1 MRLALRPL
9 LWLSPAPLL
18 LIVACGSKE
27 EATTSEDTTG
37 ELVAGEPWFEE
48 CAVSSGLDFVHRS
61 GHEVDFVFPE
71 IMTTG
76 AALFDMDGDGDLD
89 AYLVQGGHWNVE
101 RAADQPGNQLYANRG
116 DGTFENVTAGSGADD
131 QGYGM
136 GVTTGD
142 YDNDGDVDLYVSNL
156 QRNTLLRNEGD
167 GKFVD
172 VTEEAGVGGQV
183 WSASAAF
190 VDYDG
195 DGDLDLFVTNYI
207 YWDEDSELPCQ
218 DPPRGLTYCSPK
230 SYNAPTPDYLYRNNG
245 DGTFED
251 VTQTVGLRESFG
263 NGLGVICADFDDN
276 GTPEL
281 FVANDG
287 TPNKLWMLA
296 EDGRLEEKGL
306 VKGCAVDDQG
316 HAKAGMGV
324 SAADLD
330 FDGDE
335 DLLVV
340 NLKGED
346 DSLYRNDRGRFS
358 DRTPRAGLAHVSRQR
373 TRFGVVL
380 RDFNHDGWIDLFE
393 ANGHVTHP
401 IESPGEDPFA
411 DHNHLLQGTGPM
423 QFEERGPIGGVAQPL
438 LGTSR
443 ALAWGDLDA
452 DGDLDLLIHNKDL
465 GVHLLRNIAPKSG
478 HWVQFEV
485 LNRAGSPAL
494 GAQFRAQAGDRVLR
508 REVRSAESY
517 CSAGDPR
524 LHFGLAE
531 EVPITEVVVR
541 WSDGTRESFG
551 QMTVGRTHT
560 LRQGQGQS
568 LDTDTDTDPGANADE
583 SR

>member
-1 MRLALRPL
+1 MELDLRNT
-9 LWLSPAPLL
+9 LWLAAGALAGWTACSSESSGPAP
-18 LIVACGSKE
+18 S
-27 EATTSEDTTG
+27 EAPPARPEG
-37 ELVAGEPWFEE
+37 GAWFEE
-48 CAVSSGLDFVHRS
+48 CALESGLDFQHRS
-61 GHEVDFVFPE
+61 GHEGEFIFPE

-89 AYLVQGGHWNVE
+89 AYLVQGGHWSAS
-101 RAADQPGNQLYANRG
+101 RAEDQPGNQLYANQG
-116 DGTFENVTAGSGADD
+116 DGTFENVTEGSGADD
-131 QGYGM
+131 TGYGM

-142 YDNDGDVDLYVSNL
+142 YDGDGDVDLYISNL
-156 QRNTLLRNEGD
+156 RRNTLLRNEGQ
-167 GKFVD
+167 GRFVD
-172 VTEEAGVGGQV
+172 VTEAAGVGGQV

-207 YWDEDSELPCQ
+207 YWNEDTELPCQ
-218 DPPRGLTYCSPK
+218 DPPRGKTYCSPK
-230 SYNAPTPDYLYRNNG
+230 SYNAPTPDYLYRNRG

-251 VTQTVGLRESFG
+251 VTQEVGLRESFG
-263 NGLGVICADFDDN
+263 NGLGVLCADFDDN

-287 TPNKLWMLA
+287 TPNKLWMRNEAGQL
-296 EDGRLEEKGL
+296 EDKGL

-346 DSLYRNDRGRFS
+346 DSMYRNHKGRFS
-358 DRTPRAGLAHVSRQR
+358 DRTPRAGLAHISRQR

-380 RDFNHDGWIDLFE
+380 RDFNHDGWIDLYE

-423 QFEERGPIGGVAQPL
+423 QFEERGPLGGVQGDL

-443 ALAWGDLDA
+443 ALAWGDIDG

-465 GVHLLRNIAPKSG
+465 GVHLLRNVAPKQGS
-478 HWVQFEV
+478 WVQFEV

-494 GAQFRAQAGDRVLR
+494 GAQFRAQAGDRVLL

-524 LHFGLAE
+524 LHFGLAQA
-531 EVPITEVVVR
+531 VPITEVTVR

-551 QMTVGRTHT
+551 QMTADRNHI
-560 LRQGQGQS
+560 LRQGEGTPLEQS
-568 LDTDTDTDPGANADE
+568 DSAK
-583 SR
+583 R

>member
-1 MRLALRPL
+1 MRFPIPYRTILGGTALSLLAACGQKAD
-9 LWLSPAPLL
+9 SPADPSSPTT
-18 LIVACGSKE
+18 ANNPESN
-27 EATTSEDTTG
+27 EAQDPPG
-37 ELVAGEPWFEE
+37 DPWFEE
-48 CAVSSGLDFVHRS
+48 CAQSSGLEFVHVS
-61 GHEVDFVFPE
+61 GHSEAFIFPE

-76 AALFDMDGDGDLD
+76 AALFDMDNDGDLD
-89 AYLVQGGHWNVE
+89 AYLVQGGHWS
-101 RAADQPGNQLYANRG
+101 RARIQTNPGNALYENQG
-116 DGTFENVTAGSGADD
+116 DGTFVDVTEGSGADD
-131 QGYGM
+131 PGYGM

-142 YDNDGDVDLYVSNL
+142 YDGDGDVDLYVSNL
-156 QRNTLLRNEGD
+156 HANALLRNDGG
-167 GKFVD
+167 GKFTD
-172 VTEEAGVGGQV
+172 VTKDAGVGGNV

-190 VDYDG
+190 VDFDG

-207 YWDEDSELPCQ
+207 YWNEDSELPCQ

-230 SYNAPTPDYLYRNNG
+230 SYNAPTPDYLYRNRG

-251 VTQTVGLRESFG
+251 VTQSLGLRESFG
-263 NGLGVICADFDDN
+263 NGLGVVCADFDDN

-287 TPNKLWMLA
+287 TPNKLWTLGQ
-296 EDGRLEEKGL
+296 DVRFVDKGL
-306 VKGCAVDDQG
+306 IKGCAVDDQG

-346 DSLYRNDRGRFS
+346 DSMYRNDRGRFS

-380 RDFNHDGWIDLFE
+380 RDFNHDGWIDLYE

-401 IESPGEDPFA
+401 IESPGADPFA

-423 QFEERGPIGGVAQPL
+423 RFEERAPLGGVNDDL
-438 LGTSR
+438 IGTSR
-443 ALAWGDLDA
+443 ALAWGDIDG
-452 DGDLDLLIHNKDL
+452 DGDLDLLVHNKDL
-465 GVHLLRNIAPKSG
+465 GAHLLRNVAPKAG
-478 HWVQFEV
+478 NWVQFDV
-485 LNRAGSPAL
+485 LTRAGAPAL
-494 GAQFRAQAGDRVLR
+494 GARLTARAGDRILR

-524 LHFGLAE
+524 LHFGLGE
-531 EVPITEVVVR
+531 RDKITEVIVR
-541 WSDGTRESFG
+541 WSDGTQESFG
-551 QMTVGRTHT
+551 QVTANRTHA
-560 LRQGQGQS
+560 LQRGQGS
-568 LDTDTDTDPGANADE
+568 PVSTDE
-583 SR
+583 